1 MHLKQFD
8 FEIKILIVIYMVL
21 TEFNN
26 PKLKKIKQTNQ
37 NTLIK
42 TFWNLMRH
50 ISIDIKKTKN
60 PNKSKTDRVG
70 EWFLFYSSFLYVL
83 IWIPNTYLMVSKKI
97 LRLFLD
103 LNICKSNYKKL
114 ISDESYGQ
122 TTKSTYHE
130 TQYQ

>member
-70 EWFLFYSSFLYVL
+70 ELFLFYSSFLYVL

-103 LNICKSNYKKL
+103 FNICKSNYKKL